1 MLRRISLVLN
11 IVLCLLCFSCKAETR
26 SYPILF
32 NCTERLENPYGVCS
46 HINTKGELYEF
57 DTREKELQMI
67 GKCGINWVRTDFY
80 TFLIKKT
87 NDENL
92 NYQHFDTM
100 MASVHSYKKS
110 LLGIL
115 SAPGSKNEY
124 NDWGNYVG
132 TTVNRYKQSVKYW
145 EVINEAN
152 LRYKNPIWSWFKAT
166 DYADLLRISSAE
178 IREKD
183 GEAKILFSGIG
194 DFDSE
199 FVDTVFRAGAANYFD
214 IMNVHYYHP
223 KQYQPESFI
232 EIYGKLHD
240 KMVKYGI
247 EKPVWLTE
255 CGCPTAGD
263 KSLEHVQAQK
273 LPRIFLISFACGV
286 DKVFWYNFRSNE
298 KDPNDNECHF
308 GLCHKDYEPKP
319 AYYAYKTL
327 IKFCPDKASRPVLQ
341 KTGRVYIAKW
351 QRADGKQVYGIW
363 TSKTNEKISVTM
375 KGRKAFY
382 DLYGKR
388 IRKRTKTTIDA
399 TPSILYIVGG
409 KNFELCINE

>member
-11 IVLCLLCFSCKAETR
+11 VVLCLLCFSCKAEPR
-26 SYPILF
+26 LFPILF
-32 NCTERLENPYGVCS
+32 NCTERLDNPYGVCS

-67 GKCGINWVRTDFY
+67 NKCGINWVRTDFY

-92 NYQHFDTM
+92 NYHHFDTM
-100 MASVHSYKKS
+100 MESVHRYKKS

-115 SAPGSKNEY
+115 SAPSNKEQY
-124 NDWGNYVG
+124 SDWSNYVG

-152 LRYKNPIWSWFKAT
+152 LRHKNPIWSWFKAT

-183 GEAKILFSGIG
+183 EEAKILFSGIG
-194 DFDSE
+194 DFESE

-255 CGCPTAGD
+255 CGCPTAGE
-263 KSLEHVQAQK
+263 KTLEQVQAQK

-298 KDPNDNECHF
+298 IDPNDNECHF

-341 KTGRVYIAKW
+341 KIGRVYIAKW